1 MKTEGWVVGY
11 CAVGNPSGYPTE
23 VLETIR
29 NVGLSTVRMKGL
41 TVVEFPG
48 YLTNVNDASSAV
60 RLFKKEMVDLV
71 IFNFASW
78 GEGGSVLRVAR
89 QLGNTPLILWA
100 FGNHTENLTLTGM
113 LEATSNLKKTGS
125 DFSFIFGP
133 PSRAA
138 TREDLFRCMDAICLM
153 KEMHGA
159 NFGLIG
165 LNCPGMVDST
175 TDEISL
181 RRKIGCELVHLDLS
195 EVFRLCKEIPDPEV
209 MRDAAK
215 LRSWAGSVG
224 TGEKDVVESVRLY
237 HALKQMVDAHH
248 LSGFA
253 IRCWPELKGNLS
265 GCHMTP
271 CYGMARLGDEGIVA
285 ACEADI
291 SGTITMFMLQ
301 KLSTRPAVCL
311 DYNAVNF
318 ERNSIALWHCGSNAL
333 SLAGEGAVTYL
344 GKPSEGGARETNSGM
359 GVEFSLAE
367 GTVTLA
373 KLTREYD
380 KMLIA
385 RGKVVPPVPRFRGG
399 IAEVVFETP
408 VEDFLSRA
416 VEEGFEHHLCVAY
429 GDVRQDLVEICKR
442 MKIRPVS

>member
-11 CAVGNPSGYPTE
+11 CAVGNPAGFPQE
-23 VLETIR
+23 VLEKIR
-29 NVGLSTVRMKGL
+29 GEGLSAVKMKGL
-41 TVVEFPG
+41 KVVEFPG
-48 YLTNVNDASSAV
+48 FLTNVDHATSAA
-60 RLFKKEMVDLV
+60 RLFRKEMVDLV
-71 IFNFASW
+71 VFNFASW
-78 GEGGSVLRVAR
+78 GEGGSLLRVVR
-89 QLGNTPLILWA
+89 QLANTPTILWA
-100 FGNHTENLTLTGM
+100 FGDHNENLTLTGM

-133 PSRAA
+133 PSRSA
-138 TREDLFRCMDAICLM
+138 TREELYRCMDAICLM

-181 RRKIGCELVHLDLS
+181 RRKVGCELVHLDLS
-195 EVFRLCKEIPDPEV
+195 EVFRLWKEVPDEGV
-209 MRDAAK
+209 VEHATK
-215 LRSWAGSVG
+215 LKSWAGSVG
-224 TGEKDVVESVRLY
+224 TGEKDIVESVRLY
-237 HALKQMVDAHH
+237 YALKKMVGTYH

-265 GCHMTP
+265 GCRMTP
-271 CYGMARLGDEGIVA
+271 CYGMAKLADEGIVA

-291 SGTITMFMLQ
+291 SGTITMFMMQ
-301 KLSTRPAVCL
+301 KLSGRPAVCL
-311 DYNAVNF
+311 DYNTVNF

-333 SLAGEGAVTYL
+333 SLAGEGAAIHL

-385 RGKVVPPVPRFRGG
+385 KAKVVSPAPRFRGG
-399 IAEVVFETP
+399 IAEVILDEP
-408 VEDFLSRA
+408 VVGFLSRA
-416 VEEGFEHHLCVAY
+416 VEEGFEHHLCIAY
-429 GDVRQDLVEICKR
+429 GDISEDLMEICKR
-442 MKIRPVS
+442 MKIKPIH